1 MRFEYY
7 HGTSNLFLKSIKE
20 NGLGAINPTFDN
32 QTLELL
38 KYLYGICENS
48 LFSCSEYDIS
58 TRETILAMIKQTSL
72 ITKVNGNVTKFNFRH
87 KNIYVSLSE
96 FKAVIYA
103 STNKYGSEVLQQCV
117 KLYELLIKHNVSFE
131 IPSEINFYNIQNIEK
146 KSLKPILVKI
156 THIDDDNLIKE
167 NDFTSA
173 SEFLCALRENYH
185 LLDEKQKY
193 SNFQYMNFEILNP
206 ISPNFLEFYEID
218 FMGNLKDKN
227 LNYKLKRML

>member
-7 HGTSNLFLKSIKE
+7 HGTRNLFLKSIKE

-38 KYLYGICENS
+38 KYLYGVCENS

-131 IPSEINFYNIQNIEK
+131 IPSEINFYNIQISFKHNIRLRLQITEK
-146 KSLKPILVKI
+146 VFAKGGLNGTKSSISTNRSKLLFQIVK
-156 THIDDDNLIKE
+156 L
-167 NDFTSA
+167 
-173 SEFLCALRENYH
+173 
-185 LLDEKQKY
+185 QK
-193 SNFQYMNFEILNP
+193 NTI
-206 ISPNFLEFYEID
+206 
-218 FMGNLKDKN
+218 
-227 LNYKLKRML
+227 